1 MSSSS
6 PSSLSPSSNAIA
18 GVVAV
23 GAVVI
28 IIVVVAVVVAWRLT
42 QASRRVEGS
51 CRCLTLPSYCR
62 KRDGRVLELSASF
75 VYRLHHKMFNI
86 GNSDSAHRSYFVSSR
101 SPSPFVFHRSHL
113 FAVRSVSPLAICTTK
128 NGDSSRTVD
137 RRANRVEACQHHR
150 LQQPIANAVP
160 GLGHTQRE
168 SVEADRRRN
177 QWAPGNGTGG
187 LKINPSL

>member
-1 MSSSS
+1 MH
-6 PSSLSPSSNAIA
+6 
-18 GVVAV
+18 GV
-23 GAVVI
+23 
-28 IIVVVAVVVAWRLT
+28 WL
-42 QASRRVEGS
+42 RRVGELRGLADAS
-51 CRCLTLPSYCR
+51 HCRVIAKNGPGVTSICQ
-62 KRDGRVLELSASF
+62 
-75 VYRLHHKMFNI
+75 HHFYTGCTSLAIVNAVITRMFNRKFRLMRVPAVP
-86 GNSDSAHRSYFVSSR
+86 AHRSYFVSSR

-168 SVEADRRRN
+168 SVEAARRRN
-177 QWAPGNGTGG
+177 QWAPGTGTRG
-187 LKINPSL
+187 LKINPSM